1 MKDKSSWLS
10 NFALF
15 LTKHKNIHH
24 LGFFIFLIQTA
35 CSWINCYVWLLFT
48 QTSSFFIFCWRKGK
62 KDEAI
67 HFIIFHVLIPESH
80 ASELGFDA
88 FKAYFTQPM
97 NETRNLQTLIISNG
111 TRRLFYSSFSSL
123 ECWYCCNR
131 SSKDSFTRLS
141 KRRTTLTK
149 HDFTIL
155 PII

>member
-1 MKDKSSWLS
+1 MKDKSGWIS

-15 LTKHKNIHH
+15 LTRLPNIHH

-35 CSWINCYVWLLFT
+35 SSWMNCYVWLLFS
-48 QTSSFFIFCWRKGK
+48 QTSSFSTFCWRKGK

-80 ASELGFDA
+80 APELGFDV

-97 NETRNLQTLIISNG
+97 NETTNLQTLIISNG
-111 TRRLFYSSFSSL
+111 TTGLFYFPFSSL
-123 ECWYCCNR
+123 ECWYCYN
-131 SSKDSFTRLS
+131 SSYKESFTRLS
-141 KRRTTLTK
+141 KSRTTLTK
-149 HDFTIL
+149 HDFIIL